1 MAALKLDT
9 KKKPMVVVITGA
21 SAGVGRATAQAF
33 AELGSSIG
41 LVARGRDG
49 LEAARRDVEARGGRG
64 LVLPV
69 DVSDAAAVESAAT
82 TLEQTFGPIDVWV
95 NNAMLSV
102 FSPVK
107 EMSAEEYRR
116 VTEVTYLGYVHGSL
130 SALRRMLPRDRGI
143 IIQVG
148 SALAYR
154 GIPLQS
160 AYCAAKHA
168 IQGFCDSLRCE
179 LIHDGSNVRLTMVQM
194 PAMNT
199 PQFGWVKSRLPRKG
213 QPVPPIFQPEV
224 AARAI
229 VWAAFHDRRE
239 IDVGWPTVKAIV
251 GNKFAPGWLDH
262 YLAHMLRS
270 PDDRRARGP
279 HPPEQSLGT
288 RPRRPRRAWGL
299 RRSLATLELAA
310 LGRPAP
316 PVDRT
321 RWRRTGGA
329 GRGTVLTKVPESIA
343 RRVAAL
349 AGAGKLIQNVQAM
362 IAKSPPS
369 LTQTLFTKGPG
380 REPLFPSQGRAIPT
394 QRWSSPLLVSCLSS
408 DRNETS

>member
-1 MAALKLDT
+1 MAQRQFDT
-9 KKKPMVVVITGA
+9 SDRPLVVVVTGA

-41 LVARGRDG
+41 LIARGREG

-64 LVLPV
+64 LVLPA
-69 DVSDAAAVESAAT
+69 DVGDAQAVEDAGAIV
-82 TLEQTFGPIDVWV
+82 EQRFGPIDVWV

-107 EMSAEEYRR
+107 QMRAEEYRR
-116 VTEVTYLGYVHGSL
+116 VTEVTYLGYVHGTL

-143 IIQVG
+143 VIQVG

-179 LIHDGSNVRLTMVQM
+179 LIHDGSKVRLTMVQM

-224 AARAI
+224 AAQAI

-239 IDVGWPTVKAIV
+239 IFVGWPTVEAIV
-251 GNKFAPGWLDH
+251 GNKIAPGWLDH
-262 YLAHMLRS
+262 YLARTCYEAQMTDEPEDPNRPDNLWQPVPGDHGAHGVF
-270 PDDRRARGP
+270 DDRARSWSWQLWADL
-279 HPPEQSLGT
+279 HRHWIT
-288 RPRRPRRAWGL
+288 
-299 RRSLATLELAA
+299 
-310 LGRPAP
+310 
-316 PVDRT
+316 
-321 RWRRTGGA
+321 
-329 GRGTVLTKVPESIA
+329 
-343 RRVAAL
+343 L
-349 AGAGKLIQNVQAM
+349 AGAGLAGLAM
-362 IAKSPPS
+362 GVYSRKR
-369 LTQTLFTKGPG
+369 LGMFG
-380 REPLFPSQGRAIPT
+380 R
-394 QRWSSPLLVSCLSS
+394 
-408 DRNETS
+408 